1 MSDSNIEY
9 GMNEEYIENKRL
21 AYIWRLK
28 TQLDATPETSQLKR
42 RQLLKLIKLAQANN
56 SEIWPTVQPWLRD
69 KEK

>member
-56 SEIWPTVQPWLRD
+56 SEIWPTMQPWLRD